1 MKFHLLVLA
10 ALMTLMPQVAAADPF
25 AELRDAYAARDA
37 QAAAAA
43 YAPDGEF
50 INNFGKSPREYY
62 RGRAAIEANFAKL
75 FAEIDSKRK
84 LDINFRVTEANR
96 STKRG
101 VYRLRVGAKAYFGK
115 FAVQLTPDGKFAR
128 DESFDGTRSDFE
140 DAAGPVMFAPD
151 DEDLD
156 AAYYD
161 AMVGR
166 YRVSRQCDVVITRSV
181 IRLMA
186 RNTCT
191 NEWRGLQR
199 MSGREWAAGDH
210 VLPNNPTVRYRFA
223 VPANGRS
230 PQVKIGTST
239 IALRRDLYRL
249 EDVSFSSRDGTQLAG
264 TLYIPFGKADRRAAT
279 VLVHGSG
286 GQARNGYASIMAVL
300 ADQLASQGRVV
311 LIYDKRGVGG
321 SQGDWTRAG
330 FGVLADDAI
339 AGMTFLANRTE
350 VDPGRVG
357 LAGSSQAG
365 WVAAQAIR
373 QGAKPADVF
382 LLGAAGTALTVAE
395 QNLYNTEVRMRCARI
410 ADKDVD
416 LALAQQR
423 AFFAFLADPERADEL
438 DRLTAEGR
446 KRAGLADWLFPDS
459 KTIDPNGGEW
469 YTTLD
474 PAFDPMPVWQ
484 SYKGRALFVYSENDD
499 ATPTD
504 LAISRLLNVQ
514 AEHRVL
520 PGAQHL
526 GLLTNDKCRAEFS
539 DVSAFAPELWTAI
552 RNF

>member
-1 MKFHLLVLA
+1 MKFHLLMLA
-10 ALMTLMPQVAAADPF
+10 ALMALMPQVAVADPF
-25 AELRDAYAARDA
+25 VELRAAYAARDA

-43 YAPDGEF
+43 YAQDGEF
-50 INNFGKSPREYY
+50 INSFKKSPREYY

-75 FAEIDSKRK
+75 FAEIDSQGK
-84 LDINFRVTEANR
+84 LDINFRVTEANGT
-96 STKRG
+96 TKRG
-101 VYRLRVGAKAYFGK
+101 MYRLKVGAKAYFGK
-115 FAVQLTPDGKFAR
+115 FVVRLTPDGKFAR

-140 DAAGPVMFAPD
+140 EAAGPVMFAPD

-156 AAYYD
+156 GAYYD

-199 MSGREWAAGDH
+199 TSGRNWAAGDH
-210 VLPNNPTVRYRFA
+210 VLPNKPTVGYRFA
-223 VPANGRS
+223 APVNGRS
-230 PQVKIGTST
+230 PQVKIGAGT

-249 EDVSFSSRDGTQLAG
+249 EDVGFSSRDGTQLAG
-264 TLYIPFGKADRRAAT
+264 TLYIPFGKADRRTAT

-339 AGMTFLANRTE
+339 AGMTFLANRPE
-350 VDPGRVG
+350 VDPARVG

-382 LLGAAGTALTVAE
+382 LLGAAGTAMTVAE

-410 ADKDVD
+410 ADMDVD

-423 AFFAFLADPERADEL
+423 AFFAFLANPDRADEL

-446 KRAGLADWLFPDS
+446 KRTGLADWLFPDS
-459 KTIDPNGGEW
+459 KTTDRNGGEW

-484 SYKGRALFVYSENDD
+484 SYKGRALFVYPENDD

-504 LAISRLLNVQ
+504 LAVSRLLTVPV
-514 AEHRVL
+514 EHQIL

-526 GLLTNDKCRAEFS
+526 GLRTDDKCRAEFS
-539 DVSAFAPELWTAI
+539 DVSAFAPELWAAI
-552 RNF
+552 RSF